1 MFIVKVVD
9 KATRKETVIS
19 REYEQRTEAERYYRL
34 IKSNAIADKESI
46 IRPYNEELE
55 QEELRYVD
63 IILFL
68 LENDKEISRFMIS

>member
-9 KATRKETVIS
+9 KATRKEIIIS

-55 QEELRYVD
+55 QEELKYVD

-68 LENDKEISRFMIS
+68 LEDEKEISRFMIS

>member
-19 REYEQRTEAERYYRL
+19 REYEQRIEAERYYRL

-68 LENDKEISRFMIS
+68 LENNKEISKFMIG